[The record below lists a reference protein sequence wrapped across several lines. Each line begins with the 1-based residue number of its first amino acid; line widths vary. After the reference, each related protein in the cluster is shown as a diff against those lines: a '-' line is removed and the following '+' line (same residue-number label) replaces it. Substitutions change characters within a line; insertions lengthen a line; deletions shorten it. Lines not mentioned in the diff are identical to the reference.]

1 VSLGVATRA
10 ERAQVPR
17 LVPSFE
23 DARDDVVNLGGERPA
38 ASAAEAVT
46 LQYSQAQPPPRSRGS
61 TAARVLGAGLRLGAT
76 RHRADGQR
84 SSRHCQKVDPAGRV
98 IPRGQSRVRVV
109 KWLAMTAG
117 AALFVLAWGHSEPAS
132 GRSQSEA
139 LRSTLCRPSQLRIA
153 NGFQV
158 SAATGQNPLSFVLT
172 NRSAKPCVLDGYPTV
187 ALLDAH
193 GNRLPFRVSHS
204 GDQMVTSRPPV
215 AVRVLPR
222 RSAFFVLNKYR
233 CDLGNL
239 KVAKKLR
246 VALPDVRT
254 PARLTVA
261 IPMYPVIGY
270 CGGNDPG
277 SVVTVSPIEP
287 TLGAALA
294 HG

>member
-1 VSLGVATRA
+1 VKWLGVA
-10 ERAQVPR
+10 V
-17 LVPSFE
+17 
-23 DARDDVVNLGGERPA
+23 
-38 ASAAEAVT
+38 
-46 LQYSQAQPPPRSRGS
+46 
-61 TAARVLGAGLRLGAT
+61 
-76 RHRADGQR
+76 
-84 SSRHCQKVDPAGRV
+84 C
-98 IPRGQSRVRVV
+98 
-109 KWLAMTAG
+109 G
-117 AALFVLAWGHSEPAS
+117 AAVGLAGCSHLQSDS
-132 GRSQSEA
+132 SRSQSEA
-139 LRSTLCRPSQLRIA
+139 GRSTTCHPSQLTIA

-158 SAATGQNPLSFVLT
+158 SAATGQNPLSVALT
-172 NRSAKPCVLDGYPTV
+172 NRSATPCVVNGYPTV

-193 GNRLPFRVSHS
+193 GKRLPFRVSHS

-215 AVRVLPR
+215 AVRLLPR

>member
-1 VSLGVATRA
+1 VKWLGVA
-10 ERAQVPR
+10 V
-17 LVPSFE
+17 
-23 DARDDVVNLGGERPA
+23 
-38 ASAAEAVT
+38 
-46 LQYSQAQPPPRSRGS
+46 
-61 TAARVLGAGLRLGAT
+61 
-76 RHRADGQR
+76 
-84 SSRHCQKVDPAGRV
+84 C
-98 IPRGQSRVRVV
+98 
-109 KWLAMTAG
+109 G
-117 AALFVLAWGHSEPAS
+117 AAVGLAGCSHLQSDS
-132 GRSQSEA
+132 SRSQSEA
-139 LRSTLCRPSQLRIA
+139 GRSTTCHPSQLTIA

-158 SAATGQNPLSFVLT
+158 SAATGQNPLSVALT
-172 NRSAKPCVLDGYPTV
+172 NRSATPCVVNGYPTV

-193 GNRLPFRVSHS
+193 GKRLPFRVSHS

-215 AVRVLPR
+215 AVRLLPR

-287 TLGAALA
+287 SLEAALA